1 MKNTL
6 PEVDQHIEQAAD
18 FAKPILKRLRKL
30 FHQACPQIREE
41 MKWSFPH
48 FVHKGIVGSMA
59 AFKQHVCWG
68 FWNAK
73 QMPDPH
79 GLLKES
85 ERLTAFSFKPRNMAD
100 LPSDAIILE
109 YIRAAVA
116 LNEQGV
122 KRPAAK
128 RKPAAKIEVPKDL
141 HAALKQ
147 NPKARVTFEAFSPSH
162 QREYIEWITEA
173 KQSATRERRLATTL
187 EWLTEG
193 KSRNWKYAPK
203 KADRAQK

>member
-6 PEVDQHIEQAAD
+6 PEVDAYIERSAD

-30 FHQACPQIREE
+30 FHQASPQIHEE
-41 MKWSFPH
+41 IKWGAPH
-48 FVHKGIVGSMA
+48 FVQQGIVGMIA
-59 AFKQHVCWG
+59 AFKQHVSWG

-73 QMPDPH
+73 LMPDPH
-79 GLLKES
+79 GLLQAAEAPTS
-85 ERLTAFSFKPRNMAD
+85 FGFKPKSLAD
-100 LPSDAIILE
+100 LPSDEVILD

-116 LNEQGV
+116 LNEQGI

-128 RKPAAKIEVPKDL
+128 RKPVAKIEVPKDL
-141 HAALKQ
+141 RAALKQ
-147 NPKARVTFEAFSPSH
+147 NPKALATFEAFSPSH

-173 KQSATRERRLATTL
+173 KQPATRERRLATTL

-193 KSRNWKYAPK
+193 KSRNWKYK
-203 KADRAQK
+203 SC

>member
-1 MKNTL
+1 MEFTMKNTL
-6 PEVDQHIEQAAD
+6 PEVDRYIEQAAD

-48 FVHKGIVGSMA
+48 FVHQGIVGSMA
-59 AFKQHVCWG
+59 GFKQHVSWG

-73 QMPDPH
+73 KMPDPQ

-85 ERLTAFSFKPRNMAD
+85 KTRTPLGFKPKSLTD
-100 LPSDAIILE
+100 LPPDEIILE

-116 LNEQGV
+116 LNEQGI
-122 KRPAAK
+122 KRPTIK

-141 HAALKQ
+141 RAALKQ
-147 NPKARVTFEAFSPSH
+147 NAKARATFEAFSSSH

-173 KQSATRERRLATTL
+173 KQQATRERRLATTL

-193 KSRNWKYAPK
+193 KSRNWKYK
-203 KADRAQK
+203 SC

>member
-6 PEVDQHIEQAAD
+6 PEVDRYIEQAAD

-30 FHQACPQIREE
+30 FHQASPQIREE

-48 FVHKGIVGSMA
+48 FVHQGIVGSMA
-59 AFKQHVCWG
+59 AFKQHVSWG

-73 QMPDPH
+73 QMSDPH

-85 ERLTAFSFKPRNMAD
+85 ETLTSFGFKPKSLSD
-100 LPSDAIILE
+100 LPPDEIILE
-109 YIRAAVA
+109 YIRAAVT
-116 LNEQGV
+116 LNEQSI

-128 RKPAAKIEVPKDL
+128 RKPVAKIEVPKDL
-141 HAALKQ
+141 RAALKQ
-147 NPKARVTFEAFSPSH
+147 NPKARATFEAFSPSH

-173 KQSATRERRLATTL
+173 KKLETRERRLATTL
-187 EWLTEG
+187 EWLTNG
-193 KSRNWKYAPK
+193 KSRNWKYEPK
-203 KADRAQK
+203 KADKTSK

>member
-6 PEVDQHIEQAAD
+6 PEVDHYIEHAAA

-30 FHQACPQIREE
+30 FHQASPQIREE

-48 FVHKGIVGSMA
+48 FVHQGIVGSMA
-59 AFKQHVCWG
+59 AFKQHVSWG

-85 ERLTAFSFKPRNMAD
+85 KRLTAFSFKPRSMND
-100 LPSDAIILE
+100 LPSDSIILE

-116 LNEQGV
+116 LNEQGI

-128 RKPAAKIEVPKDL
+128 RKPAAKVEVPNDL
-141 HAALKQ
+141 RAALKQ
-147 NPKARVTFEAFSPSH
+147 NPKARAIFDAFSPSH

-173 KQSATRERRLATTL
+173 KQLATRERRLATTL

-193 KSRNWKYAPK
+193 KSRNWKYECK
-203 KADRAQK
+203 KAGSVQK

>member
-85 ERLTAFSFKPRNMAD
+85 ERACGKM
-100 LPSDAIILE
+100 
-109 YIRAAVA
+109 RA
-116 LNEQGV
+116 L
-122 KRPAAK
+122 
-128 RKPAAKIEVPKDL
+128 
-141 HAALKQ
+141 
-147 NPKARVTFEAFSPSH
+147 
-162 QREYIEWITEA
+162 
-173 KQSATRERRLATTL
+173 
-187 EWLTEG
+187 G
-193 KSRNWKYAPK
+193 KSILFGLWIGGVELV
-203 KADRAQK
+203 

>member
-6 PEVDQHIEQAAD
+6 PDVDAYIEKSAD

-30 FHQACPQIREE
+30 FHQASPAIREE
-41 MKWSFPH
+41 MKWGAPH
-48 FVHKGIVGSMA
+48 FVHQGIVGMMA
-59 AFKQHVCWG
+59 AFKQHVSWG

-73 QMPDPH
+73 LMPDPQ

-85 ERLTAFSFKPRNMAD
+85 ETLTSFGFKPKSIAD
-100 LPSDAIILE
+100 LPPDAIILE
-109 YIRAAVA
+109 YIRAAVT

-122 KRPAAK
+122 KRPVAK

-141 HAALKQ
+141 RAALKQ
-147 NPKARVTFEAFSPSH
+147 NPKARATFEAFSPSH

-173 KQSATRERRLATTL
+173 KRPETRERRIATTL

-193 KSRNWKYAPK
+193 KSRNWKYESCGN
-203 KADRAQK
+203 